1 MIETD
6 SALVSRARS
15 FIEEGFDLGE
25 PVLIVAPPS
34 TLGLLRDEIGSA
46 IEHAA
51 VFEDAD
57 QWWKGPHATMA
68 AYVASMDELRR
79 QDDRWRLLAQ
89 PTWLEGPEGQYWS
102 RFESVAHV
110 ALSDYRYHSLCV
122 HDCRILPAPTIETA
136 RCTHPLIDDGTG
148 TTVSPDWK
156 EPAEFLRSVEPP
168 IHRPAES
175 ATSETVDD
183 LRSARGFAAE
193 IAARAGLDPT
203 RSSDVVLVVNELVA
217 NALDRTD
224 DAAIV
229 TWIEGNELVVQ
240 VCDDGPGFD
249 ATYAGYLVPSP
260 RSGRG
265 RGLWMAR
272 SLADDLRI
280 DAPPGSVCVQTHW
293 SAA

>member
-1 MIETD
+1 MIESD
-6 SALVSRARS
+6 SALVARSRS
-15 FIEEGFDLGE
+15 FIEEGFDVGE

-34 TLGLLRDEIGSA
+34 TLELLRNDIGRS
-46 IEHAA
+46 IEQAA
-51 VFEDAD
+51 VFEDAEE
-57 QWWKGPHATMA
+57 WWKGPHATMA
-68 AYVASMDELRR
+68 AYVASMEELRHHEE
-79 QDDRWRLLAQ
+79 RWRLLAQ
-89 PTWLEGPEGQYWS
+89 PTWLEGPNGQYWS

-110 ALSDYRYHSLCV
+110 ALADYRYHSLCV
-122 HDCRILPAPTIETA
+122 HDCRTLPASAIETA

-148 TTVSPDWK
+148 TTVSPDWL

-168 IHRPAES
+168 IHSAAES
-175 ATSETVDD
+175 ACSQIVAD
-183 LRSARGFAAE
+183 LRSARAFASEVAVS
-193 IAARAGLDPT
+193 AGLDAARCT
-203 RSSDVVLVVNELVA
+203 DVALVVNELVA
-217 NALDRTD
+217 NALDRAD
-224 DAAIV
+224 HAAIV

-240 VCDDGPGFD
+240 VCDEGPGFD

-265 RGLWMAR
+265 RGLWLAR